1 MKQTYIQPSAE
12 VMNLSGKRAVMETM
26 LIGSDNTTV
35 NTSVDGAQ
43 LGREEEDFG
52 GAWDTEW

>member
-1 MKQTYIQPSAE
+1 MKKTYMQPAAE
-12 VMNLSGKRAVMETM
+12 VMNLSGSKAVMDSGI
-26 LIGSDNTTV
+26 LAISNTE
-35 NTSVDGAQ
+35 VDTTNAANQ

>member
-1 MKQTYIQPSAE
+1 M
-12 VMNLSGKRAVMETM
+12 SGKRAVMETM

>member
-1 MKQTYIQPSAE
+1 MKKTYMQPSAE
-12 VMNLSGKRAVMETM
+12 VMNLNASAMMATS
-26 LIGSDNTTV
+26 LNISNDTV
-35 NTSVDGAQ
+35 DTSAGAQ

>member
-1 MKQTYIQPSAE
+1 MKKTYMQPSVE
-12 VMNLSGKRAVMETM
+12 VMNINGRDAVMTAMSISE
-26 LIGSDNTTV
+26 DTV
-35 NTSVDGAQ
+35 DTSAGAQ